1 MACDQLSR
9 EEQAKLEWLAR
20 QEVPTHGAYARGMA
34 AAGYPVAPRDAQA
47 QGSAQVSAQ
56 GSATPEEVA
65 KAEPKPNSFPRS

>member
-9 EEQAKLEWLAR
+9 EEEAKLAWLAR

-47 QGSAQVSAQ
+47 QASAQ
-56 GSATPEEVA
+56 EVA
-65 KAEPKPNSFPRS
+65 KAEPNPNPSPRP

>member
-9 EEQAKLEWLAR
+9 EEQAKLAWLAR

-34 AAGYPVAPRDAQA
+34 AAGYPVARRDAQA
-47 QGSAQVSAQ
+47 SAQVSAQ

-65 KAEPKPNSFPRS
+65 KAEPNPNPFPRP

>member
-20 QEVPTHGAYARGMA
+20 QDVPTHGAYARGMA

-47 QGSAQVSAQ
+47 QVSAE

-65 KAEPKPNSFPRS
+65 KAEPDPNLFPRP

>member
-20 QEVPTHGAYARGMA
+20 QDVPTHGAYARGMA

-47 QGSAQVSAQ
+47 QASAQV
-56 GSATPEEVA
+56 SATPEEVA
-65 KAEPKPNSFPRS
+65 KAEPNPNPFPQP